1 MQEYDESFFR
11 AKANKRAGI
20 TWLALIFIA
29 TIYYG
34 IKTKNGEIAR
44 GYFIA
49 FTVVGWVT
57 YITGYIVSMIKG
69 KAAKEYKWVLG
80 ICYLLFYAV
89 IAWTALDK
97 ISYIFILPLL
107 SILILY
113 KDPKFIKMIM
123 WFTLFVLIS
132 SNIYKGVAKG
142 MMDFVASEECALQFA
157 IVLCCFA
164 CCSSI
169 RIMSSLSSFAIVLC
183 CFACTN
189 MAIRHLVE
197 SDGALTGSIESELAQ
212 VVQTVEQVKDAS
224 NSIVDGVTVVRE
236 LADENKQGAN
246 NVVKDMGT
254 LAKNNGILNDKT
266 VSSIEMTKVIDTQ
279 VKDVSDL
286 MEEFS
291 KLIEKSVEH
300 ADLSADEL
308 TEVVEITNRMSALS
322 SKIETILETFK
333 KEFENVKQETST
345 IEGITSQTNLLALN
359 ASIEAARAGEAGKG
373 FAVVADQIRS
383 LSSGTQ
389 DSSNSIMEALSHLE
403 ATSDEMLQS
412 ITETVE
418 LIQLNIEKVS
428 TVNKSVSDITSD
440 ATSLGDNI
448 KVVDSAVKQVENSN
462 ETLTANMN
470 QVGEIM
476 QIMTESIN
484 NAEQTTKTMLSKY
497 EASAKSATDIESV
510 VGELMEELGIGGFM
524 NVSDIKSGM
533 KFRMVIEDQTN
544 AKEEYTGEVVD
555 RKDNNVYININN
567 RAAFDDKRRNL
578 KCSFNAVVD
587 NVLYCWNGIA
597 IHNVKA
603 GEKGQFKLTIDT
615 NPQVYNRRKYPRMPL
630 DNKCT
635 ISVDGTDIT
644 YYGHMVNISANG
656 FAFSV
661 NDSSFE
667 NMKGKNIVIEIDNFD
682 VIKDKEIQGCIIRCS
697 NDEGNYIVGC
707 RMPEDSNEIKDYV
720 NKNYSE

>member
-164 CCSSI
+164 C
-169 RIMSSLSSFAIVLC
+169 
-183 CFACTN
+183 TN

-291 KLIEKSVEH
+291 KLIEKSVKH

-389 DSSNSIMEALSHLE
+389 ESSNSIMEALSHLE
-403 ATSDEMLQS
+403 ATSDEMLES

-448 KVVDSAVKQVENSN
+448 KIVDSAVKQVENSN

-476 QIMTESIN
+476 QVMTESIN

-533 KFRMVIEDQTN
+533 KFRMVIEGQTN
-544 AKEEYTGEVVD
+544 AREEYTGEVVD

-587 NVLYCWNGIA
+587 NVLYCWNDIA

-667 NMKGKNIVIEIDNFD
+667 TMKGQNIVIEIDNFD

>member
-142 MMDFVASEECALQFA
+142 MMDFVASEECALQ
-157 IVLCCFA
+157 
-164 CCSSI
+164 
-169 RIMSSLSSFAIVLC
+169 FAIVLC

-403 ATSDEMLQS
+403 VTSDEMLQS

>member
-142 MMDFVASEECALQFA
+142 MMDFVASEECALQ
-157 IVLCCFA
+157 
-164 CCSSI
+164 
-169 RIMSSLSSFAIVLC
+169 FAIVLC

-345 IEGITSQTNLLALN
+345 IEGITSKTNLLALN

-403 ATSDEMLQS
+403 ATSDEMLES

>member
-11 AKANKRAGI
+11 SKANKRAGI

-164 CCSSI
+164 C
-169 RIMSSLSSFAIVLC
+169 
-183 CFACTN
+183 TN

-254 LAKNNGILNDKT
+254 LAKNNDILNDKT

-389 DSSNSIMEALSHLE
+389 ESSNSIMEALSHLE
-403 ATSDEMLQS
+403 ATSDEMLES

-497 EASAKSATDIESV
+497 EASARSATDIESV

-533 KFRMVIEDQTN
+533 KFRMVIEGQTN
-544 AKEEYTGEVVD
+544 AREEYTGEVVD

>member
-142 MMDFVASEECALQFA
+142 MMDFVASEECALQ
-157 IVLCCFA
+157 
-164 CCSSI
+164 
-169 RIMSSLSSFAIVLC
+169 FAIVLC

-403 ATSDEMLQS
+403 ATSDEMLES

-476 QIMTESIN
+476 QIMTDSIN

-497 EASAKSATDIESV
+497 EASARSATDIESV

-533 KFRMVIEDQTN
+533 KFRMVIEGQTN
-544 AKEEYTGEVVD
+544 AREEYTGEVVD

-567 RAAFDDKRRNL
+567 RATFDDKRRNL

-587 NVLYCWNGIA
+587 NVLYCWNDIA

>member
-142 MMDFVASEECALQFA
+142 MMDFVASEECALQ
-157 IVLCCFA
+157 
-164 CCSSI
+164 
-169 RIMSSLSSFAIVLC
+169 FAIVLC

-389 DSSNSIMEALSHLE
+389 DSSNSIMEALSHIE

>member
-89 IAWTALDK
+89 IAWTALNK

-142 MMDFVASEECALQFA
+142 MMDFVASEECALQ
-157 IVLCCFA
+157 
-164 CCSSI
+164 
-169 RIMSSLSSFAIVLC
+169 FAIVLC

-707 RMPEDSNEIKDYV
+707 RMPDDSNEIKDYV

>member
-142 MMDFVASEECALQFA
+142 MMDFVASEECALQ
-157 IVLCCFA
+157 
-164 CCSSI
+164 
-169 RIMSSLSSFAIVLC
+169 FAIVLC

-403 ATSDEMLQS
+403 ATSDEMLES

-497 EASAKSATDIESV
+497 EAGAKSATDIESV

>member
-142 MMDFVASEECALQFA
+142 MMDFVASEECALQ
-157 IVLCCFA
+157 
-164 CCSSI
+164 
-169 RIMSSLSSFAIVLC
+169 FAIVLC

-448 KVVDSAVKQVENSN
+448 KVVDSAVKQAENSN

>member
-142 MMDFVASEECALQFA
+142 MMDFVASEECALQ
-157 IVLCCFA
+157 
-164 CCSSI
+164 
-169 RIMSSLSSFAIVLC
+169 FAIVLC

-403 ATSDEMLQS
+403 ATSDEMLES

-533 KFRMVIEDQTN
+533 KFRMVIEGQTN
-544 AKEEYTGEVVD
+544 AREEYTGEVVD

-587 NVLYCWNGIA
+587 NVLYCWNDIA

-615 NPQVYNRRKYPRMPL
+615 NPQVYNRRKYPKMPL

>member
-123 WFTLFVLIS
+123 WFRLFVLIS

-142 MMDFVASEECALQFA
+142 MMDFVASEECALQ
-157 IVLCCFA
+157 
-164 CCSSI
+164 
-169 RIMSSLSSFAIVLC
+169 FAIVLC

>member
-164 CCSSI
+164 C
-169 RIMSSLSSFAIVLC
+169 
-183 CFACTN
+183 TN

-333 KEFENVKQETST
+333 NEFENVKQETST

-707 RMPEDSNEIKDYV
+707 RMPDDSNEIKDYV

>member
-164 CCSSI
+164 C
-169 RIMSSLSSFAIVLC
+169 
-183 CFACTN
+183 TN

-291 KLIEKSVEH
+291 KLIEKSVKH

-389 DSSNSIMEALSHLE
+389 ESSNSIMEALSHLE
-403 ATSDEMLQS
+403 ATSDEMLES

-448 KVVDSAVKQVENSN
+448 KIVDSAVKQVENSN

-533 KFRMVIEDQTN
+533 KFRMVIEGQTN
-544 AKEEYTGEVVD
+544 AREEYTGEVVD

-567 RAAFDDKRRNL
+567 RATFDDKRRNL

-587 NVLYCWNGIA
+587 NVLYCWNDIA

-667 NMKGKNIVIEIDNFD
+667 TMKGQNIVIEIDNFD

>member
-142 MMDFVASEECALQFA
+142 MMDFVASEECALQ
-157 IVLCCFA
+157 
-164 CCSSI
+164 
-169 RIMSSLSSFAIVLC
+169 FAIVLC

-656 FAFSV
+656 FVFSV

-707 RMPEDSNEIKDYV
+707 RMPDDSNEIKDYV

>member
-57 YITGYIVSMIKG
+57 YITVYIVSMIKG

-142 MMDFVASEECALQFA
+142 MMDFVASEECALQ
-157 IVLCCFA
+157 
-164 CCSSI
+164 
-169 RIMSSLSSFAIVLC
+169 FAIVLC

>member
-142 MMDFVASEECALQFA
+142 MMDFVASEECALQ
-157 IVLCCFA
+157 
-164 CCSSI
+164 
-169 RIMSSLSSFAIVLC
+169 FAIVLC

-644 YYGHMVNISANG
+644 YYGHMVNIGANG

-707 RMPEDSNEIKDYV
+707 RMPDDSNEIKDYV

>member
-157 IVLCCFA
+157 IVLCW
-164 CCSSI
+164 
-169 RIMSSLSSFAIVLC
+169 
-183 CFACTN
+183 
-189 MAIRHLVE
+189 
-197 SDGALTGSIESELAQ
+197 SIESELAQ

-333 KEFENVKQETST
+333 KEFEKEKQERA
-345 IEGITSQTNLLALN
+345 LLL
-359 ASIEAARAGEAGKG
+359 
-373 FAVVADQIRS
+373 
-383 LSSGTQ
+383 L
-389 DSSNSIMEALSHLE
+389 
-403 ATSDEMLQS
+403 
-412 ITETVE
+412 
-418 LIQLNIEKVS
+418 
-428 TVNKSVSDITSD
+428 
-440 ATSLGDNI
+440 
-448 KVVDSAVKQVENSN
+448 
-462 ETLTANMN
+462 LT
-470 QVGEIM
+470 
-476 QIMTESIN
+476 
-484 NAEQTTKTMLSKY
+484 
-497 EASAKSATDIESV
+497 
-510 VGELMEELGIGGFM
+510 
-524 NVSDIKSGM
+524 
-533 KFRMVIEDQTN
+533 R
-544 AKEEYTGEVVD
+544 
-555 RKDNNVYININN
+555 
-567 RAAFDDKRRNL
+567 
-578 KCSFNAVVD
+578 
-587 NVLYCWNGIA
+587 
-597 IHNVKA
+597 
-603 GEKGQFKLTIDT
+603 
-615 NPQVYNRRKYPRMPL
+615 
-630 DNKCT
+630 
-635 ISVDGTDIT
+635 
-644 YYGHMVNISANG
+644 
-656 FAFSV
+656 
-661 NDSSFE
+661 
-667 NMKGKNIVIEIDNFD
+667 
-682 VIKDKEIQGCIIRCS
+682 
-697 NDEGNYIVGC
+697 
-707 RMPEDSNEIKDYV
+707 
-720 NKNYSE
+720 

>member
-164 CCSSI
+164 C
-169 RIMSSLSSFAIVLC
+169 
-183 CFACTN
+183 TN

-308 TEVVEITNRMSALS
+308 TEVVDITNRMSALS

-403 ATSDEMLQS
+403 ATSDEMLES

-497 EASAKSATDIESV
+497 EASARSATDIESV

-667 NMKGKNIVIEIDNFD
+667 NVKGKNIVIEIDNFD

>member
-142 MMDFVASEECALQFA
+142 MMDFVASEECALQ
-157 IVLCCFA
+157 
-164 CCSSI
+164 
-169 RIMSSLSSFAIVLC
+169 FAIVLC

-720 NKNYSE
+720 YKNYSE

>member
-142 MMDFVASEECALQFA
+142 MMDFVASEECALQ
-157 IVLCCFA
+157 
-164 CCSSI
+164 
-169 RIMSSLSSFAIVLC
+169 FAIVLC

-707 RMPEDSNEIKDYV
+707 RMPEDSNEINRDRT
-720 NKNYSE
+720 

>member
-164 CCSSI
+164 C
-169 RIMSSLSSFAIVLC
+169 
-183 CFACTN
+183 TN

-308 TEVVEITNRMSALS
+308 TEVVDITNRMSVLS

-403 ATSDEMLQS
+403 ATSDEMLES

-448 KVVDSAVKQVENSN
+448 KIVDSAVKQVENSN

-544 AKEEYTGEVVD
+544 AREEYTGEVVD

-587 NVLYCWNGIA
+587 NVLYCWNDIA

-667 NMKGKNIVIEIDNFD
+667 TMNGQNIVIEIDNFD

>member
-142 MMDFVASEECALQFA
+142 MMDFVASEECALQ
-157 IVLCCFA
+157 
-164 CCSSI
+164 
-169 RIMSSLSSFAIVLC
+169 FAIVLC

-403 ATSDEMLQS
+403 ATSDEMLES

-533 KFRMVIEDQTN
+533 KFRMVIEGQTN
-544 AKEEYTGEVVD
+544 AREEYTGEVVD

-587 NVLYCWNGIA
+587 NVLYCWNDIA

-707 RMPEDSNEIKDYV
+707 RMPEDSNEIKEYV

>member
-164 CCSSI
+164 C
-169 RIMSSLSSFAIVLC
+169 
-183 CFACTN
+183 TN

-212 VVQTVEQVKDAS
+212 VVQTVEQVKDVS

>member
-142 MMDFVASEECALQFA
+142 MMDFVASEECALQ
-157 IVLCCFA
+157 
-164 CCSSI
+164 
-169 RIMSSLSSFAIVLC
+169 FAIVLC

-412 ITETVE
+412 IIETVE

>member
-142 MMDFVASEECALQFA
+142 MMDFVASEECALQ
-157 IVLCCFA
+157 
-164 CCSSI
+164 
-169 RIMSSLSSFAIVLC
+169 FAIVLC

-428 TVNKSVSDITSD
+428 TVNKSVSDITND

>member
-164 CCSSI
+164 C
-169 RIMSSLSSFAIVLC
+169 
-183 CFACTN
+183 TN

-291 KLIEKSVEH
+291 KLIEKSVKH

-403 ATSDEMLQS
+403 ATSDEMLES

-476 QIMTESIN
+476 QIMTDSIN

-533 KFRMVIEDQTN
+533 KFRMVIEGQTN
-544 AKEEYTGEVVD
+544 AREEYTGEVVD

-587 NVLYCWNGIA
+587 NVLYCWNDIA

-630 DNKCT
+630 NNKCT

-667 NMKGKNIVIEIDNFD
+667 TMKGQNIVIEIDNFD

>member
-142 MMDFVASEECALQFA
+142 MMDFVASEECALQ
-157 IVLCCFA
+157 
-164 CCSSI
+164 
-169 RIMSSLSSFAIVLC
+169 FAIVLC

-359 ASIEAARAGEAGKG
+359 ASIEAARAGKAGKG

>member
-164 CCSSI
+164 C
-169 RIMSSLSSFAIVLC
+169 
-183 CFACTN
+183 TN

-308 TEVVEITNRMSALS
+308 TEVVDITNRMSTLS

-403 ATSDEMLQS
+403 ATSDEMLES

-448 KVVDSAVKQVENSN
+448 KIVDSAVKQVENSN

-533 KFRMVIEDQTN
+533 KFRMVIEGQTN
-544 AKEEYTGEVVD
+544 AREEYTGEVVD

-587 NVLYCWNGIA
+587 NVLYCWNDIA

-667 NMKGKNIVIEIDNFD
+667 TMKGQNIVIEIDNFD

>member
-164 CCSSI
+164 C
-169 RIMSSLSSFAIVLC
+169 
-183 CFACTN
+183 TN

-291 KLIEKSVEH
+291 KLIENSVEH

>member
-49 FTVVGWVT
+49 FTVVRWVT

-69 KAAKEYKWVLG
+69 KAAKEYKWLLG

-142 MMDFVASEECALQFA
+142 MMDFVASEECALQ
-157 IVLCCFA
+157 
-164 CCSSI
+164 
-169 RIMSSLSSFAIVLC
+169 FAIVLC

>member
-142 MMDFVASEECALQFA
+142 MMDFVASEECALQ
-157 IVLCCFA
+157 
-164 CCSSI
+164 
-169 RIMSSLSSFAIVLC
+169 FAIVLC

-578 KCSFNAVVD
+578 KCSFNVVVD

>member
-142 MMDFVASEECALQFA
+142 MMDFVASEECALQ
-157 IVLCCFA
+157 
-164 CCSSI
+164 
-169 RIMSSLSSFAIVLC
+169 FAIVLC

-615 NPQVYNRRKYPRMPL
+615 NPQVYNRRKYPRMLL

>member
-164 CCSSI
+164 C
-169 RIMSSLSSFAIVLC
+169 
-183 CFACTN
+183 TN

-322 SKIETILETFK
+322 SKIVTILETFK

>member
-164 CCSSI
+164 C
-169 RIMSSLSSFAIVLC
+169 
-183 CFACTN
+183 TN

-308 TEVVEITNRMSALS
+308 TEVVDITNRMSVLS

-403 ATSDEMLQS
+403 ATSDEMLEP

-448 KVVDSAVKQVENSN
+448 KIVDSAVKQVENSN

-497 EASAKSATDIESV
+497 EASARSATDIESV

-533 KFRMVIEDQTN
+533 KFRMVIEGQTN
-544 AKEEYTGEVVD
+544 AREEYTGEVVD

-567 RAAFDDKRRNL
+567 RATFDDKRRNL

-587 NVLYCWNGIA
+587 NVLYCWNDIA

>member
-142 MMDFVASEECALQFA
+142 MMDFVASEECALQ
-157 IVLCCFA
+157 
-164 CCSSI
+164 
-169 RIMSSLSSFAIVLC
+169 FAIVLC

-373 FAVVADQIRS
+373 FAVVADQIRI

-403 ATSDEMLQS
+403 ATSDEMLES

>member
-142 MMDFVASEECALQFA
+142 MMDFVASEECVLQ
-157 IVLCCFA
+157 
-164 CCSSI
+164 
-169 RIMSSLSSFAIVLC
+169 FAIVLC

-707 RMPEDSNEIKDYV
+707 RMPDDSNEIKDYV